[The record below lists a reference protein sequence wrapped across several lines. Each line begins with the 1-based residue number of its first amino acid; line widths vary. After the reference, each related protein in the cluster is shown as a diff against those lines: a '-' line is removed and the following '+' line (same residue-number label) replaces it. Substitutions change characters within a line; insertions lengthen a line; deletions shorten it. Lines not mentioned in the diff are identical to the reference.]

1 MIQYLFP
8 PGKQPDTEED
18 SIAIGFITMKTDAV
32 LLRIESA
39 TSQDYMELEIVMKA
53 RHDVHNDFH
62 KWPFLVSL
70 RLRVTYSWCTTLDRM
85 ICRSAKLAPKSTT
98 IHIMWFGSNDSAA
111 TPHFS

>member
-39 TSQDYMELEIVMKA
+39 TSQDYMELEIVMQLSCA
-53 RHDVHNDFH
+53 
-62 KWPFLVSL
+62 PFAIELPIENFTFPF
-70 RLRVTYSWCTTLDRM
+70 RLKVTYSWFTILDHM
-85 ICRSAKLAPKSTT
+85 ICHLAKLAPK
-98 IHIMWFGSNDSAA
+98 
-111 TPHFS
+111 